1 MSLTILRH
9 TTKERGRART
19 GTPFESEM
27 SGKHSMIVSSKK
39 YRFANF
45 ENYKSKFIGKKLI
58 MLYFEVTILL
68 SI

>member
-1 MSLTILRH
+1 MSFIILRH

-27 SGKHSMIVSSKK
+27 SGKHSMIVSNRK
-39 YRFANF
+39 YRFANL
-45 ENYKSKFIGKKLI
+45 ENCKSKFIGKKLR